1 MITITV
7 LEEDAEKAMPCVA
20 DMCLVAVA
28 IQRQLRIT
36 DVEVQ
41 LSQIRIQDSLYL
53 LCDAGKKLIH
63 NYDGTLGDVE
73 GITFPVVITLIP
85 FVNRQSFVF
94 LDIVNPLRRY
104 VL

>member
-1 MITITV
+1 MISIIV

-20 DMCLVAVA
+20 DMCLIAVA
-28 IQRQLRIT
+28 IQRQLGIT

-41 LSQIRIQDSLYL
+41 SSQIIIQDSLYL

-63 NYDGTLGDVE
+63 NYDGTFGDVE
-73 GITFPVVITLIP
+73 GITFPVVITLTP

-94 LDIVNPLRRY
+94 LDIENPLRRY